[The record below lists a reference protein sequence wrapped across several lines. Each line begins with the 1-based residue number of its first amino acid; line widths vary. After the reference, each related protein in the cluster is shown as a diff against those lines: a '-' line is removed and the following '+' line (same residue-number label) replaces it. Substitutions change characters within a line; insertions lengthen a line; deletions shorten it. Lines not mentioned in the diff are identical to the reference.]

1 MDFVGRCSVSK
12 GREGGR
18 GERGRK
24 GGREGDLGLRDL
36 RFFSFGPRGLRVVGS
51 SSCLSESEK
60 GLEQP
65 PRTHIKKRAK
75 HAHSQRTDQIK
86 VNQK

>member
-1 MDFVGRCSVSK
+1 MDFGGRCSVSK

-36 RFFSFGPRGLRVVGS
+36 RIFSFGPRGLRGCGCFFLFVG
-51 SSCLSESEK
+51 E
-60 GLEQP
+60 
-65 PRTHIKKRAK
+65 
-75 HAHSQRTDQIK
+75 
-86 VNQK
+86 